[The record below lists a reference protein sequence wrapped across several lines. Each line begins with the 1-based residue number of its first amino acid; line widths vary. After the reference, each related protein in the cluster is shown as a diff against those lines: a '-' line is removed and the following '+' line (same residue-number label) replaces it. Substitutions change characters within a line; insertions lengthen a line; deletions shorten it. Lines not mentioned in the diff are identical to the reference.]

1 MWSMSAIGTKRT
13 FRLRLSMSAFGSKAD
28 KYERCGI
35 SPLQSALSQDQ
46 AAPLWQADHHPVMY
60 LVGQGH

>member
-1 MWSMSAIGTKRT
+1 
-13 FRLRLSMSAFGSKAD
+13 MSAFGSKAD
-28 KYERCGI
+28 KYERYGI